1 MLNALRVSILSN
13 NQQRLQKR
21 FETFP
26 FVDSDS
32 KAAVEYQMAYEE
44 YWQLQNERDA
54 LDIKAI
60 DALMQSVIK
69 YPDLYTELEALESKW
84 LRKSTTLMQDPTT
97 TGVGFKSRVGASKG
111 VGVTPNADQYFA
123 GGQSDIDALAK
134 NVLAEE
140 PTDSIHSEGQF
151 QRLELLEVFVSD
163 VELAKEII
171 SEVNRIKAG
180 LIEKDRAELMEEFQQ
195 VKQDWKG
202 EIFGWDLERTEK
214 EIQSLVVQK
223 QNLSDDNGDLQQDI
237 IQYKLDALQRHQN
250 SLNGILVETEL
261 LRAQEDLDAARLKE
275 LEQSRSDEQ
284 SKVQSE
290 IIRLMEIE
298 TKRLSEESER
308 HRLIQSNI
316 SDVKIRLQQWDEDLD
331 VWERLPPLDSSKNT
345 KLLSLQQQ
353 IHQLQWDLQ
362 EEIIR
367 LKSIER
373 RSQNTIYHST
383 SRCLF
388 GVGIN
393 RTGTRGYR

>member
-1 MLNALRVSILSN
+1 MERVSTGKA
-13 NQQRLQKR
+13 RL
-21 FETFP
+21 
-26 FVDSDS
+26 
-32 KAAVEYQMAYEE
+32 
-44 YWQLQNERDA
+44 
-54 LDIKAI
+54 
-60 DALMQSVIK
+60 
-69 YPDLYTELEALESKW
+69 
-84 LRKSTTLMQDPTT
+84 
-97 TGVGFKSRVGASKG
+97 
-111 VGVTPNADQYFA
+111 
-123 GGQSDIDALAK
+123 
-134 NVLAEE
+134 
-140 PTDSIHSEGQF
+140 
-151 QRLELLEVFVSD
+151 
-163 VELAKEII
+163 
-171 SEVNRIKAG
+171 
-180 LIEKDRAELMEEFQQ
+180 
-195 VKQDWKG
+195 DWFG

-373 RSQNTIYHST
+373 RSTIQST
-383 SRCLF
+383 IQHQDVSLVLESIEQVQEDTDKHIETEMDELLRLW
-388 GVGIN
+388 VKYIKSKS
-393 RTGTRGYR
+393 